1 MILQRSRSKIHTVED
16 HSIFFPETG
25 FRIPLSLWGVFSY
38 FPTTK
43 PSLTDMTSSE
53 EVYVLTT
60 SRWDPHQEAYAMN
73 EENMLDWEGQLIDR
87 VDRQQILLADVDD
100 DAMMAASVSIG
111 SVEIKAVD
119 TVM

>member
-1 MILQRSRSKIHTVED
+1 MLNA
-16 HSIFFPETG
+16 G
-25 FRIPLSLWGVFSY
+25 
-38 FPTTK
+38 
-43 PSLTDMTSSE
+43 
-53 EVYVLTT
+53 
-60 SRWDPHQEAYAMN
+60 RWDPHPDAYATN

-119 TVM
+119 TAMQGCT